1 MLRRHLDYADDVPV
15 TQLGPA
21 ALDDLLERG
30 DLESWVPLVRA
41 IESDPEGVLADTILR
56 LCESHPIYGTSSL
69 WRTWIERLGSRSGG
83 LVAMRKGR
91 GLSQQQIAQRL
102 GISQSDVSKLERR
115 GDLRIST
122 LKAYLAAAGGRLRIK
137 AVFPEKEIDLDIIVN
152 RRRPK

>member
-1 MLRRHLDYADDVPV
+1 
-15 TQLGPA
+15 
-21 ALDDLLERG
+21 
-30 DLESWVPLVRA
+30 
-41 IESDPEGVLADTILR
+41 
-56 LCESHPIYGTSSL
+56 
-69 WRTWIERLGSRSGG
+69 
-83 LVAMRKGR
+83 MRKGR

-137 AVFPEKEIDLDIIVN
+137 AVFPEKEIDLNIIVN